1 MVLMYLQNCVLFL
14 LQEDSIQIE
23 STIRE
28 RILTKIKTAMGAKSE
43 YTPTVLKRA
52 VTQLFNEIQTLDGI
66 SDNLVSKDELK
77 VLLQKMNIFFSKSR
91 FEAAFKLI
99 DIDMSGTIT
108 LTEFIN
114 FIFPDE
120 AREVSYYNII
130 FSSLLA

>member
-1 MVLMYLQNCVLFL
+1 M
-14 LQEDSIQIE
+14 
-23 STIRE
+23 
-28 RILTKIKTAMGAKSE
+28 
-43 YTPTVLKRA
+43 KRA

-108 LTEFIN
+108 LTEFID

-120 AREVSYYNII
+120 AREVSYY
-130 FSSLLA
+130 FLLYYF